1 MKKYLS
7 SKKGINK
14 LFNYELDVINDE
26 IEREFGK
33 NIFQKNDK
41 KIVCVNKL
49 FVQLRKMPQLLK
61 FETSD
66 EENIV
71 YYQPKTLFETY

>member
-14 LFNYELDVINDE
+14 LFNYELDVTNDE

-33 NIFQKNDK
+33 NIFHKNDK
-41 KIVCVNKL
+41 
-49 FVQLRKMPQLLK
+49 QGSQ
-61 FETSD
+61 
-66 EENIV
+66 
-71 YYQPKTLFETY
+71 

>member
-1 MKKYLS
+1 MKLKENLRNVF
-7 SKKGINK
+7 SK
-14 LFNYELDVINDE
+14 
-26 IEREFGK
+26 
-33 NIFQKNDK
+33 KNDK
-41 KIVCVNKL
+41 KLVRVNKL
-49 FVQLRKMPQLLK
+49 FVQLRKMSQLLK

>member
-14 LFNYELDVINDE
+14 LFNYELDVINNE

-33 NIFQKNDK
+33 TIFNRNDK
-41 KIVCVNKL
+41 KKVCVNKL

-66 EENIV
+66 EENIE
-71 YYQPKTLFETY
+71 YYQPKTLFEMY